1 MYQSVSTTYR
11 YDYRKIHKQALG
23 LLAAIRFKLEVE
35 KLQLTLSTLP
45 FGKSPES
52 SAVLIFTLSETSKMR
67 TFERQFPDLICNRL
81 GHGIE
86 NRIEIFQNAKI
97 SRI

>member
-1 MYQSVSTTYR
+1 MYQSVSTK
-11 YDYRKIHKQALG
+11 YDYRKTHKQAKG
-23 LLAAIRFKLEVE
+23 LLSAIRFKLEVE

-67 TFERQFPDLICNRL
+67 TFERQFPELICNRL

-86 NRIEIFQNAKI
+86 NRIELKYFRTQL
-97 SRI
+97 